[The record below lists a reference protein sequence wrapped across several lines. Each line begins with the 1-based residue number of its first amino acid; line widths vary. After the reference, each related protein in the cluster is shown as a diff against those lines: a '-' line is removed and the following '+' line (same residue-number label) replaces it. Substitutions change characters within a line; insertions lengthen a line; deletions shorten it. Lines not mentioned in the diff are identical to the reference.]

1 VVVDAEVNRTRK
13 TTLRSERSCVPEKR
27 KERTKNKKKFLT
39 RAGIVRDVRFGDKP
53 GLDQFR
59 MSGIMTN
66 GEICLPRDLI
76 AHLDDAV
83 RVLLG

>member
-1 VVVDAEVNRTRK
+1 MG
-13 TTLRSERSCVPEKR
+13 L
-27 KERTKNKKKFLT
+27 
-39 RAGIVRDVRFGDKP
+39 VRFADKP

-76 AHLDDAV
+76 THLDDAV

>member
-1 VVVDAEVNRTRK
+1 MVAQETWGAGQA
-13 TTLRSERSCVPEKR
+13 KR
-27 KERTKNKKKFLT
+27 RYRGSWDGL
-39 RAGIVRDVRFGDKP
+39 VRFGDEP
-53 GLDQFR
+53 GPDRFTMYSL
-59 MSGIMTN
+59 MTN